1 MSTRAWTLP
10 AASSPTQPRARTIAK
25 RANAPRPRHAASA
38 KLPPTTSEQ
47 LVAVLLKVGGR
58 VLAEHGHGL
67 FIVIRRR
74 LLFVPAAHWLPE
86 AALVDALRVANLTDE
101 QFAKLR
107 AASH

>member
-1 MSTRAWTLP
+1 MI
-10 AASSPTQPRARTIAK
+10 AR
-25 RANAPRPRHAASA
+25 RANAPRLRHAASS

-47 LVAVLLKVGGR
+47 LVAILLKVGGR

-74 LLFVPAAHWLPE
+74 LLFVPAGHWLPE
-86 AALVDALRVANLTDE
+86 AALADALRVANLTDE
-101 QFAKLR
+101 RFAELR